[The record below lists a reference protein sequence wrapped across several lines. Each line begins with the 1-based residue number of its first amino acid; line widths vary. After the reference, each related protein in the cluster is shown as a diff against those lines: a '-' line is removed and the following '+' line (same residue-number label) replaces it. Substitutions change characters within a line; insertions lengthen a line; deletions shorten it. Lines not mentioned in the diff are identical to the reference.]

1 MYSQLLEVTVYFY
14 KKGDRYRLNTL
25 NNIVAAV
32 QRHHVETLE
41 RPDLNFVHED
51 KDAFKGFWKKPWMGT
66 IYKCAKRDKDK
77 SKVLIQ

>member
-51 KDAFKGFWKKPWMGT
+51 KDAFKGFRKNPGWVPYTTAPRETRTGQ
-66 IYKCAKRDKDK
+66 KC
-77 SKVLIQ
+77 